1 MTMGGEYPPLVDPMA
16 DTLDVR
22 AQLDGA
28 RLLVMGGTGFLGKV
42 WLSML
47 LHHFPEVAHIY
58 LVVRQRKRGGVV
70 TQTSEQRF
78 WSEIAPSEVFEPIR
92 ERYPGGA
99 YDAMMAEK
107 ITVIPG
113 DVTEPFGGIPDDVR
127 AEIRGTLTAIVNASG
142 VVDFNPPLDYALN
155 VNAFGT
161 PNLVDMARDLAGK
174 GELGVPFL
182 HTSTA
187 YVAGGRTGEVDE
199 VDPRAFPFPRAD
211 ELERSHWDPEREIA
225 ECVDLVENVRHRSND
240 AFRQSHFL
248 AEAKRNL
255 LKRGEPTRGSALD
268 DELSKTKRRFEEKQ
282 LVDWGTER
290 AQYWGWHNIYTYTK
304 SIGEQ
309 ILARSGVPFAIA
321 RPAVIES
328 ALSYPRTGWNEGIN
342 TSAPLIYL
350 SVKGPIVFPRE
361 EETCLD
367 IIPVDQVAVGMIL
380 ALAELIEGTHKA
392 VYHYGTSDTNALNI
406 NRLIELV
413 GLFKRRH
420 YVRDAGGNP
429 VVNWIQSRLEP
440 ESATAE
446 NYEKWG
452 PRFRAKTVGQLAD
465 VVGRFSEGPLESLA
479 GPAASTLNSLSKGLE
494 IQARI
499 TDQFVPF
506 MATHNYRFSCGNT
519 RAAYSR
525 LAADDQLLLD
535 WSPEKIDWRHYLLEV
550 HGPGI
555 QQNVSPLIDEK
566 IRKERKALRAHDDL
580 VAMIDNA
587 AEHHDLAPALQRTHE
602 DGFTTV
608 SYRMLRLR
616 SIATAARLQSMGLE
630 AGSRV
635 LLSGANHPDWAI
647 AYFGILRAG
656 MVAVPLDPGLEPAQV
671 ETILA
676 SCDAKAAILDAS
688 ATTKFR
694 LDIPVASMADVTASS
709 ASASLVAPAIR
720 PDDLASIL
728 YTSGTTGVPK
738 GVMLSHGNFCAL
750 IASVSGVFSLDE
762 TDRLLS
768 VLPLHHAFEFACGLL
783 LPLSRGAR
791 IIYLD
796 TIDGDRL
803 SHGLQHGRVTCMVGV
818 PALWQLLDRRIRS
831 QVSAKGKLFELA
843 FDQGLELNRKIG
855 TTTGLDFG
863 KMMFGS
869 VHSRLGGNIRLLI
882 SGGAALPS
890 DTQSLFGGLGLHLSE
905 GYGLT
910 EASPV
915 LTVSQAGPGRKT
927 GHVGTPLPGIEI
939 KIQTPDDAGVGEV
952 WARGPNVMQGYF
964 GNDAATQATVDEDG
978 WLHTGDMGRLDHKG
992 RLFLVG
998 RAKEVVVTAAGE
1010 NIYLD
1015 DVENLLG
1022 VVGGVEEYVLVG
1034 LDDPRGG
1041 ERLGLLARPESGV
1054 AHAAARSSIQEA
1066 TAKLAAT
1073 QRPAVV
1079 HLVDAPLPRTA
1090 TRKVQR
1096 KAARQTL
1103 EKIVA
1108 ATPKVK
1114 RGEGLMGPVARAIA
1128 AVAGVDTSAIEMNVN
1143 MRDAFGFDSLMW
1155 VELASAL
1162 EGLGPAAIDPEVL
1175 SRCET
1180 VSDVVRVVGAPP
1192 VLEDASEQAD
1202 EPVKIPAPL
1211 ASAMKR
1217 GMGMLQQTLNGA
1229 ILNTRVTGQAN
1240 IPANRSTIVVSNHT
1254 SHLDMGLVKHALGA
1268 YGQDMTAL
1276 AAKDYFFE
1284 GNRWKVA
1291 YFEYLTN
1298 VTPLDRKAGFRTS
1311 LRQAVDVVNQGR
1323 VVLIFPEGTRQRSGT
1338 LAEFKPLIGKIAL
1351 DAGVDILPLHIE
1363 GAYQAMPKGS
1373 ALPKQRDIH
1382 VRIGPPLQ
1390 IGHLRALTADMKPA
1404 DAARK
1409 VARLTHS
1416 AVEHLSRGE
1425 VLDLAQLRAED
1436 AADIVESPTLTPAE
1450 EAKAALDSLSGRFDA
1465 ERVERPVSWY
1475 FSLGDLKYSVAVSE
1489 DACSVSPGRP
1499 QGGSADCVVKAEPDM
1514 IRRLILDAYIPTPAE
1529 FVSGAIKTNDIP
1541 LLIEF
1546 SRVFGLTDYQG

>member
-1 MTMGGEYPPLVDPMA
+1 MTIGGDHRPLVSPLA
-16 DTLDVR
+16 DRLDVR
-22 AQLDGA
+22 AQLGGA

-47 LHHFPEVAHIY
+47 LHHFPEVGHIY
-58 LVVRQRKRGGVV
+58 LVVRPRRRGDQI
-70 TQTSEQRF
+70 TQTPEERF
-78 WSEIAPSEVFEPIR
+78 WAEIAPSAVFDPIR
-92 ERYPGGA
+92 GRFPGGSYEA
-99 YDAMMAEK
+99 LLAEK

-113 DVTEPFGGIPDDVR
+113 DVTEPMGGIPADVR

-155 VNAFGT
+155 VNAFGMQ
-161 PNLVDMARDLAGK
+161 NLVDMARDLAAK
-174 GELGVPFL
+174 GEPGVPFL

-199 VDPRAFPFPRAD
+199 VDPRAHPFPRAN

-225 ECVDLVENVRHRSND
+225 ECVDLIENVRHRSSD

-248 AEAKRNL
+248 AEAKETL
-255 LKRGEPTRGSALD
+255 LRRGEPTRGSALD
-268 DELSKTKRRFEEKQ
+268 NELAKTKRRFEEKQ

-309 ILARSGVPFAIA
+309 ILAQSGVPFAIA

-328 ALSYPRTGWNEGIN
+328 ALTYPVTGWNEGIN

-350 SVKGPIVFPRE
+350 AVKGPIVFPRE
-361 EETCLD
+361 DETCLD
-367 IIPVDQVAVGMIL
+367 IIPVDQVAVGML
-380 ALAELIEGTHKA
+380 LTLAELVEGTHRP

-429 VVNWIQSRLEP
+429 LVNWVQSRLEP
-440 ESATAE
+440 ESASAV

-452 PRFRAKTVGQLAD
+452 PRFRSKKVGQLAD
-465 VVGRFSEGPLESLA
+465 VVGRFAAGPLESLA
-479 GPAASTLNSLSKGLE
+479 APAATTLRSLSKGLE

-506 MATHNYRFSCGNT
+506 MATHNYRFSCT
-519 RAAYSR
+519 SVRAAYSR
-525 LAADDQLLLD
+525 IDADDQRFLD

-555 QQNVSPLIDEK
+555 QKNVSPLIDEK

-580 VAMIDNA
+580 VAMLDNA

-602 DGFTTV
+602 DGFVTV

-616 SIATAARLQSMGLE
+616 SISTAARLQALGLE
-630 AGSRV
+630 PGDRV
-635 LLSGANHPDWAI
+635 LLSGANHPDWAV

-656 MVAVPLDPGLEPAQV
+656 LVAVPLDPGLEPVQV
-671 ETILA
+671 QTILA
-676 SCDAKAAILDAS
+676 SCDAKAAILDVA
-688 ATTKFR
+688 AADRFG
-694 LDIPVASMADVTASS
+694 LDIVVASMPEVTAP
-709 ASASLVAPAIR
+709 AADAVLEAPPVG

-728 YTSGTTGVPK
+728 YTSGTTGHPK
-738 GVMLSHGNFCAL
+738 GVMLSHRNFCAL

-796 TIDGDRL
+796 VIDGDRL
-803 SHGLQHGRVTCMVGV
+803 SYGLQQGRVTCMVGV

-831 QVSAKGKLFELA
+831 QVKAKGRLFELA
-843 FDQGLELNRKIG
+843 FERGLEANRWLG
-855 TTTGLDFG
+855 DTTGLDLG
-863 KMMFGS
+863 KLMFGS

-882 SGGAALPS
+882 SGGAALPG
-890 DTQSLFGGLGLHLSE
+890 DTQKLFGGLGLHLSE

-927 GHVGTPLPGIEI
+927 GHVGKPLPGIEI
-939 KIQTPDDAGVGEV
+939 KINGQDEAGVGEV

-964 GNDAATQATVDEDG
+964 GNEAATQATVDAEG
-978 WLHTGDMGRLDHKG
+978 WLHTGDMGRLDHRG

-998 RAKEVVVTAAGE
+998 RAKEVVVTASGE
-1010 NIYLD
+1010 NVYLD
-1015 DVENLLG
+1015 DVENLIG
-1022 VVGGVEEYVLVG
+1022 AIPGVEEYALVG
-1034 LDDPRGG
+1034 LADPRGG
-1041 ERLGLLARPESGV
+1041 ERLGMLARPQPGV
-1054 AHAAARSSIQEA
+1054 SASEARSVLQEA
-1066 TAKLAAT
+1066 LATLSAS
-1073 QRPAVV
+1073 QRPSVI

-1096 KAARQTL
+1096 KAARETL
-1103 EKIVA
+1103 EKIIA
-1108 ATPKVK
+1108 ATPSVK
-1114 RGEGLMGPVARAIA
+1114 RGEGLSGPVARAIA
-1128 AVAGVDTSAIEMNVN
+1128 AVAGVAAEDVGLSQHMT
-1143 MRDAFGFDSLMW
+1143 DAFGFDSLMW

-1162 EGLGPAAIDPEVL
+1162 EGVGPASIDPESL

-1180 VSDVVRVVGAPP
+1180 VGDVVQMVGAPP
-1192 VLEDASEQAD
+1192 SLRVDASED
-1202 EPVKIPAPL
+1202 EEPVSIPGPIAET
-1211 ASAMKR
+1211 MKR
-1217 GMGMLQQTLNGA
+1217 GMGALQRALNGA
-1229 ILNTRVTGQAN
+1229 ILNTRVIGRAN

-1254 SHLDMGLVKHALGA
+1254 SHLDMGLVKHALGE
-1268 YGQDMTAL
+1268 YGKDMTAL

-1291 YFEYLTN
+1291 YFEHLTN
-1298 VTPLDRKAGFRTS
+1298 ITPLDRKAGFRTS

-1323 VVLIFPEGTRQRSGT
+1323 VVLIFPEGTRQVSGA

-1351 DAGVDILPLHIE
+1351 DAGVDILPLHID
-1363 GAYQAMPKGS
+1363 GAYEAMPKGS
-1373 ALPKQRDIH
+1373 MLPRQRDIQ
-1382 VRIGPPLQ
+1382 VRIGPPLA
-1390 IGHLRALTADMKPA
+1390 IGQLREATAGMKPA
-1404 DAARK
+1404 EAARK
-1409 VARLTHS
+1409 VAKLTYA

-1425 VLDLAQLRAED
+1425 VLDLSRVDETAVDDLGQKAPR
-1436 AADIVESPTLTPAE
+1436 TPIE
-1450 EAKAALDSLSGRFDA
+1450 QAKDALDSLTARFDA
-1465 ERVERPVSWY
+1465 QRVERPVSWY
-1475 FSLGDLKYSVAVSE
+1475 FSLGELKYSVAV
-1489 DACSVSPGRP
+1489 DGAACTVQAGRP
-1499 QGGSADCVVKAEPDM
+1499 QGGAADCVIKAEPDM